1 MNHFAAIFLVGPYE
15 ALKRGPKPGRRKV
28 ETPED
33 RQCKHC
39 GKMYITSAVRRRHEM
54 IHLNIKPFHC
64 IYCPKKFNRNDTCKM
79 HIKSHEKPMSFQCL
93 KCKGDFAVNIR
104 ETVGN
109 RVNRR
114 STGESGKHRDCKTCG
129 KMFINPAVRR
139 RHEKIHLGTKPFQ
152 CIYCSKSFGRND
164 NCNMHIKSHEKPMS
178 FQCLKCKALFVNSDL
193 LKEHV
198 AVCVP
203 RQFHQT

>member
-1 MNHFAAIFLVGPYE
+1 MLRTVGRSFETLKEYLTVLDFQGSFSNGTLTCVMALHFAFENYFSFVACGPPHRQFILPFVQYATAMNHFAAIFLVGPYE

-93 KCKGDFAVNIR
+93 KCKG
-104 ETVGN
+104 
-109 RVNRR
+109 
-114 STGESGKHRDCKTCG
+114 
-129 KMFINPAVRR
+129 
-139 RHEKIHLGTKPFQ
+139 
-152 CIYCSKSFGRND
+152 
-164 NCNMHIKSHEKPMS
+164 
-178 FQCLKCKALFVNSDL
+178 LFVNSEL

-198 AVCVP
+198 ANCLL
-203 RQFHQT
+203 QY